1 MSHISKTVAKIIHQ
15 LYNDGDLDK
24 GTLAKLRTA
33 NSLLS
38 RDATA
43 IWPLLFGN
51 IEDKQDLS
59 QTGEP
64 SFAETA
70 IFASLRAYA
79 IYQQGTEE
87 SVFKHSDDW
96 RENRSLF
103 QAFGRL
109 RSDPDFTDSLD
120 KRVSNVLTSLNFQS
134 TENSITQLVRIL
146 KSKGQ
151 GGQIDFAQLGEDLY
165 RFQFSSESARQVTL
179 KWGQDYYWNNLKDN
193 QE

>member
-15 LYNDGDLDK
+15 LYNNGDLDK

-38 RDATA
+38 RDATSV
-43 IWPLLFGN
+43 WPLIFEY

-64 SFAETA
+64 TFAENA
-70 IFASLRAYA
+70 IFAALRAYA

-96 RENRSLF
+96 RENSSLF
-103 QAFGRL
+103 QAFGQL

-134 TENSITQLVRIL
+134 AENSITQLVRIL

-179 KWGQDYYWNNLKDN
+179 KWGQDYYWKNLKDN

>member
-43 IWPLLFGN
+43 I
-51 IEDKQDLS
+51 
-59 QTGEP
+59 
-64 SFAETA
+64 FAA
-70 IFASLRAYA
+70 LRAYA

-134 TENSITQLVRIL
+134 AENSITQLVRIL